1 MYKTMYPYNKFVSE
15 KNNKPSKHP
24 IKIYILQIICNNKID
39 ISKLFSNYKMADLL
53 KMKNP

>member
-1 MYKTMYPYNKFVSE
+1 MYKTMYPYNKFVWE